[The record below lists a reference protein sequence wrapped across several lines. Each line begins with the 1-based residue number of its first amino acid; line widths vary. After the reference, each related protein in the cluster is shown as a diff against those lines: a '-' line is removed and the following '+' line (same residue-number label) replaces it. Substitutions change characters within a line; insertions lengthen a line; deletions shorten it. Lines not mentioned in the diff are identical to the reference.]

1 MGKAGVEC
9 GEVVF
14 LPRDTKGSGRVS
26 IKDFSI
32 DSLREVYTSLDH
44 GDAFIKDVVD
54 VEAGLGATL
63 LVEVEDG
70 VMVGVNDVVLYSVM
84 LNNAVGVLFVTITF

>member
-1 MGKAGVEC
+1 MEC

-14 LPRDTKGSGRVS
+14 LPRDTKGSGRV
-26 IKDFSI
+26 
-32 DSLREVYTSLDH
+32 R
-44 GDAFIKDVVD
+44 DAFIKDVVD